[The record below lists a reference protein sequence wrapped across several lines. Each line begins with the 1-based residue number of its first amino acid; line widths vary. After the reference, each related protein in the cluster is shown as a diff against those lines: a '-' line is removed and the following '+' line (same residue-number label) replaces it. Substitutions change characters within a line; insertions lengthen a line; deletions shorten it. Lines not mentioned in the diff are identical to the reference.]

1 MCGIYGAISFKSPFN
16 LSDVNRSLDCLS
28 HRGPDDQGIY
38 QKDNVILAHRRLSII
53 DLSTGHQPIHNEDK
67 TVWLICNG
75 EIYNYRELTQK
86 LASQGHRFQTKS
98 DSEVIIHLY
107 EQYEEDCVKHLNGIF
122 AFALWDEKKKKLI
135 LGRDQLG
142 VKPLFYYQDKD
153 KIVFSSEIKAILNN
167 PAVERKIDELS
178 LHHFLSLNYVP
189 SPRTM
194 FQSLFALQPG
204 HILIFEHNKFRM
216 NKYWDVSFEQKST
229 LSEAE
234 LTQQI
239 RIQLEQSVQMQ
250 LVSDVPVGAFLSG
263 GLDSSAIVGLI
274 SKNSSNQLKTFNV
287 RFKEESYDES
297 SYARLVAEY
306 FKTDHH
312 EIVCEAKHFKEYI
325 PKIVWHAD
333 NLTTDISMLPLY
345 LVSKLAHEHVKV
357 VLSGDGADELFAG
370 YPTYEADRLA
380 SHYQSLPG
388 FLKNRLIPKL
398 INSLP
403 VSDEKMSFEFKA
415 KRFIHGARLPA
426 EEAHYSWRYIFSEE
440 DKKQLL
446 INHTSGEG
454 SFDERYYTKT
464 KSWDSLSRFQYADLK
479 GWMVDSILSK
489 VDSMSMAH
497 ALEVRVPFLNHK
509 FVEFA
514 ASIPSKYKHIPKY
527 ILKKALADLLPSDIL
542 KRKKAGFNIPIG
554 KWFRGELKTML
565 TDIVNEKTIKDT
577 GLFHETFVKQLLDDH
592 FAGKKDNSYKLLSL
606 LHFCIWHDT
615 FVKGK

>member
-1 MCGIYGAISFKSPFN
+1 MCGIYGAISYKNQIN
-16 LSDVNRSLDCLS
+16 LSDIKLSLDCLS
-28 HRGPDDQGIY
+28 HRGPDDQGVY

-75 EIYNYRELTQK
+75 EIYNYRQLTQK
-86 LASQGHRFQTKS
+86 LVSQGHRFQTKS

-107 EQYEEDCVKHLNGIF
+107 EQHGEDCVKYLNGIF
-122 AFALWDEKKKKLI
+122 AFALWDEKKKRLI

-142 VKPLFYYQDKD
+142 VKPLFYYHGEQQF
-153 KIVFSSEIKAILNN
+153 VFASEMKAILNT
-167 PAVERKIDELS
+167 PSVERKIDQLS
-178 LHHFLSLNYVP
+178 LSHFLSLNYIP
-189 SPRTM
+189 SPLTM
-194 FQSLFALQPG
+194 IENMFALQAG
-204 HILIFEHNKFRM
+204 HILIYENKQFKM
-216 NKYWDVSFEQKST
+216 EKYWDVSFEKESD
-229 LSEAE
+229 LSEKE
-234 LTQQI
+234 FCNQI
-239 RIQLEQSVQMQ
+239 KDRLEQSVQMQ

-274 SKNSSNQLKTFNV
+274 AKNATNKLKTFNV

-297 SYARLVAEY
+297 SYARLVANH

-370 YPTYEADRLA
+370 YPTYTADHLA
-380 SHYQSLPG
+380 SRYRSLPR
-388 FLKNRLIPKL
+388 FLKNGLIPQL
-398 INSLP
+398 IKSLP

-426 EEAHYSWRYIFSEE
+426 EEAHYSWRHIFTEKEKEGLLTHYYE
-440 DKKQLL
+440 D
-446 INHTSGEG
+446 T
-454 SFDERYYTKT
+454 SFDQRYYKDT
-464 KSWDSLSRFQYADLK
+464 KSWNNLARHQYADLK

-497 ALEVRVPFLNHK
+497 ALEVRVPFLNHE

-514 ASIPSKYKHIPKY
+514 GTIPAKFKKTPKY
-527 ILKKALADLLPSDIL
+527 ILKKALGDLLPSEII

-554 KWFRGELKTML
+554 KWFRGELKSML
-565 TDIVNEKTIKDT
+565 TDIVNAKRMEET
-577 GLFHETFVKQLLDDH
+577 GLFQAGFVKQLLDDH
-592 FAGKKDNSYKLLSL
+592 FASKKDNGYKLLSL

-615 FVKGK
+615 FIKGK